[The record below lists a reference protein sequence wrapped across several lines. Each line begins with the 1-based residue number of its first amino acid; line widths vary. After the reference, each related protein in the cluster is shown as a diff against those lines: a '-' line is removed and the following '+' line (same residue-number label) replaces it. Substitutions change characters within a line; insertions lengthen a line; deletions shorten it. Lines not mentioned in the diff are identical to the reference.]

1 MEPLGVETL
10 QPLRPALQPP
20 AFPQQPSAAA
30 APAGG
35 HGSGGGSAAA
45 AALAKDPLLQHFT
58 FQRSWLADSLQ

>member
-20 AFPQQPSAAA
+20 AFPQQLSEA
-30 APAGG
+30 AP
-35 HGSGGGSAAA
+35 GSGAAA
-45 AALAKDPLLQHFT
+45 AALAQDPLLQHFT